1 MTQLQSECVYC
12 GTKGKLTADHIPPKS
27 LFAPPR
33 PAILITVPSCLRCNK
48 AASQDDEYFKAVL
61 ALKETAGDHP
71 DAKGVR
77 ESVLRSLA
85 RPQSRRFSRYF
96 LNRTARVNVHTPAG
110 LYVGKR
116 LSYDVDLERLDRV
129 AARVVKG
136 LFYALKGKRIPQ
148 EYMVVAH
155 CEDGLQNLS
164 AADQETLR
172 QTVVIPVLSGTQG
185 TVANN
190 VMKYW
195 VAFEPTN
202 EYVSAWILEF
212 YLNVRF
218 LVFVI
223 PTVQLNTA

>member
-27 LFAPPR
+27 LFALPR

-61 ALKETAGDHP
+61 ALKETAGDHR

-85 RPQSRRFSRYF
+85 RPRSRRFSRYF
-96 LNRTARVNVHTPAG
+96 LNRVSRVNVHTPAG
-110 LYVGKR
+110 LYLGKR

-136 LFYALKGKRIPQ
+136 LFYTLKGKRIPQ

-155 CEDGLQNLS
+155 CEDGLQDLS
-164 AADQETLR
+164 TADQETLR

-185 TVANN
+185 TAANN

-223 PTVQLNTA
+223 PTAQLNTA